1 MSYYY
6 FLFFKFSVHINKS
19 RPRIVLFCKKKIW
32 WKCCRHSATS
42 VLYVPI
48 LFLGAW
54 ALPRF
59 LSQLCILT
67 CLNKDNNFFCF
78 SNFQCILTRADHELF
93 YSGENAA
100 GIVQPQSLTCPF
112 CGRLG
117 FTEASLVDH
126 VSSAH
131 SDSSHDSQEVICP
144 ICASTPGGDPNH
156 VLTWSDFSTH
166 INLEHRSTGQ
176 RDLISFLDE
185 PSRSGAGVRRVP
197 HSRGGGSNGSG

>member
-1 MSYYY
+1 M
-6 FLFFKFSVHINKS
+6 F
-19 RPRIVLFCKKKIW
+19 
-32 WKCCRHSATS
+32 
-42 VLYVPI
+42 
-48 LFLGAW
+48 
-54 ALPRF
+54 
-59 LSQLCILT
+59 
-67 CLNKDNNFFCF
+67 
-78 SNFQCILTRADHELF
+78 FQCILTRADHELF

-126 VSSAH
+126 VSSCPKAQ
-131 SDSSHDSQEVICP
+131 SDSHDSQEVICP

-197 HSRGGGSNGSG
+197 HSRGGGGNGSGKKWFFFQRLTVIEI

>member
-1 MSYYY
+1 M
-6 FLFFKFSVHINKS
+6 
-19 RPRIVLFCKKKIW
+19 
-32 WKCCRHSATS
+32 
-42 VLYVPI
+42 
-48 LFLGAW
+48 GAL
-54 ALPRF
+54 ALPRL